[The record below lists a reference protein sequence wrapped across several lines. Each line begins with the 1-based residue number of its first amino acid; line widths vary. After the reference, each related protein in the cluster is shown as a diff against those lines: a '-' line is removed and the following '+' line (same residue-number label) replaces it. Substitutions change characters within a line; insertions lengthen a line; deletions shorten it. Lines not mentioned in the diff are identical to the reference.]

1 MNHFKISVF
10 LEKFMNVYQLLFYV
24 FATVYILL
32 DNHKRQ
38 STKKISNEIWQNY
51 SWWVVNESFNH
62 AELKMWIIR
71 SNYANIRIVFVSNLW
86 NHETLD
92 TYPFITL
99 CRYFIVEHTLD
110 ISNYYLL
117 VDLNFNTTQTCRNEC
132 KRT

>member
-1 MNHFKISVF
+1 
-10 LEKFMNVYQLLFYV
+10 MNVYQLLFYV

-71 SNYANIRIVFVSNLW
+71 SNYANIRI
-86 NHETLD
+86 
-92 TYPFITL
+92 
-99 CRYFIVEHTLD
+99 IVEHTLD